1 MTFEKPDMETFYGL
15 KLAYEALRAGGSV
28 PTVYNAANEKAVALF
43 LDRKIGYLQIPELI
57 QKSMESHV
65 RIVNPGVEEILA
77 TEQEVYERIVG
88 WVG

>member
-1 MTFEKPDMETFYGL
+1 MPYKNPVS
-15 KLAYEALRAGGSV
+15 A
-28 PTVYNAANEKAVALF
+28 
-43 LDRKIGYLQIPELI
+43 LQIPELI